1 MNIMWIDRY
10 FLLYRLKP
18 HGMEILAQTHIMQTS
33 TANTYSLQIG
43 GHLVI
48 QAKPGKPNKS
58 K

>member
-18 HGMEILAQTHIMQTS
+18 HGMEILAQTHIMQTL

-43 GHLVI
+43 GHLII
-48 QAKPGKPNKS
+48 QAKPGKPNK
-58 K
+58 